1 MSMGFTG
8 STPSV
13 YDRPCTPEIM
23 PVEWIPSFL
32 AISAVSLTPTSRM
45 SWANTVFT
53 DLVVA
58 TRRFMAGPPSPSAA
72 LWIWQLDAFLV
83 SRHPG
88 MVNMLGAEYVFAGVY
103 PLANAAAS
111 VNGLNDDP
119 AWRPPPP
126 PVMVPPSQ
134 QVAGTMIFF
143 GSLGRWSEHPPRA
156 KLVDSYFPDP

>member
-1 MSMGFTG
+1 M
-8 STPSV
+8 
-13 YDRPCTPEIM
+13 PCPWGPESSRLD
-23 PVEWIPSFL
+23 VIPSFL

-88 MVNMLGAEYVFAGVY
+88 MVNMLGAEYVLAGVY

-111 VNGLNDDP
+111 VKG
-119 AWRPPPP
+119 
-126 PVMVPPSQ
+126 
-134 QVAGTMIFF
+134 
-143 GSLGRWSEHPPRA
+143 
-156 KLVDSYFPDP
+156 